1 MHYSHLQEPTR
12 LKNFVKNYFPD
23 NTITLL
29 GKKFKCDYCGR
40 QYKTKT
46 YYEKH
51 VNEMCIRH
59 KDFEQNIIQNKLE
72 KINAIKIDNE
82 FMKDRIY
89 NAIHTIPRY
98 SIKNGRIINIE
109 CDYVDFEK
117 QKNILNFGKEII
129 THLEK
134 KFMKKMIIEPE
145 IGLVN
150 LVRIIHFNDAMP
162 QNRNLFLKDNEYIYV
177 YQKKMWN
184 KVKRND
190 AIQNIIA
197 SKKDI
202 MDDWYDEFIEKK
214 ILNQK
219 YISKYEIFSHDL
231 DRYINH
237 IVFATE
243 YNMSLQLPKLIYEKI
258 AKMIEIL
265 LLNHKKIEIKYTPN
279 DKIFVDMNVEL

>member
-1 MHYSHLQEPTR
+1 
-12 LKNFVKNYFPD
+12 
-23 NTITLL
+23 
-29 GKKFKCDYCGR
+29 
-40 QYKTKT
+40 
-46 YYEKH
+46 
-51 VNEMCIRH
+51 VNETCIRH